1 MEPNHPQISVRRQCD
16 LLCLNRSSF
25 YSPPTFGRESL
36 ENLEVMEL
44 IDKQYTDIPTYGSRR
59 MTAWLRREGYD
70 VNRKRV
76 QRLMRLMGL
85 EGLAPKPGTSRPHPE
100 REVYP
105 YLLRNVKVEKPNQV
119 WSTDITYCR
128 LTCGFM
134 YLVAVID
141 WYSRYILSWELSN
154 TLDAEFCIV
163 ALKKALEMG
172 KPEIF
177 NADQGCQFTSKAFL
191 KPLKERSISI
201 SMDGRGR
208 ALDNIFVER
217 FWRTLKYEWL
227 YLNEYERV
235 ADLSRDLQ
243 KYLTFYNSER
253 LHSSLGYRTPQEIYF
268 EEEDL

>member
-1 MEPNHPQISVRRQCD
+1 
-16 LLCLNRSSF
+16 
-25 YSPPTFGRESL
+25 
-36 ENLEVMEL
+36 
-44 IDKQYTDIPTYGSRR
+44 
-59 MTAWLRREGYD
+59 
-70 VNRKRV
+70 
-76 QRLMRLMGL
+76 
-85 EGLAPKPGTSRPHPE
+85 
-100 REVYP
+100 
-105 YLLRNVKVEKPNQV
+105 
-119 WSTDITYCR
+119 
-128 LTCGFM
+128 M

-177 NADQGCQFTSKAFL
+177 NADHGCQFTSKAFL